1 MKMGTFDTAERVLVV
16 AEVGNNHEGDFRR
29 ACELVRGAAAAGAD
43 AVKFQTF
50 RAERY
55 VGRADPAR
63 YERLKSFELSP
74 EQFGELS
81 TLSRSLGMLF
91 LSTPFDLE
99 SVTVLDP
106 LVDGFKVSSG
116 DNNLFP
122 LLELVAATDK
132 PLIVSTGLCGLDEV
146 RVTADFLRTRRRSGV
161 RDLALLHCVT
171 SYPAPADQANLLSV
185 RTLAEAFPDLTV
197 GYSDH
202 TLGIEAC
209 VLAVALGARVV
220 EKHFTL
226 DKDQSDFRDHKLSA
240 DPAELTELV
249 RRVAAVPALLGRPG
263 KSLQPCERDLLPAV
277 RRSAAA
283 AADLPA
289 GHRLRKEDLM
299 WLRPSGGVAPGAETA
314 LFGRTLTRALKRGE
328 RLKADDVD

>member
-1 MKMGTFDTAERVLVV
+1 MRIGSFDTAEQILVV
-16 AEVGNNHEGDFRR
+16 AEVGNNHEGDFGR
-29 ACELVRGAAAAGAD
+29 AKELVGAAAAAGAHV
-43 AVKFQTF
+43 VKFQTF
-50 RAERY
+50 RAERF

-81 TLSRSLGMLF
+81 ALARSQGLLF
-91 LSTPFDLE
+91 MSTPLDLE
-99 SVTVLDP
+99 SVAVLDP
-106 LVDGFKVSSG
+106 LVDGFKVASG
-116 DNNLFP
+116 DNDLFP

-146 RVTADFLRTRRRSGV
+146 RVTADFLRARRRSGG
-161 RDLALLHCVT
+161 RDLGLLHCVT

-185 RTLAEAFPDLTV
+185 PAMAEAFPDLTV

-202 TLGIEAC
+202 TMGLEAC
-209 VLAVALGARVV
+209 VVAAALGARVI

-226 DKDQSDFRDHKLSA
+226 DHDQSDFRDHKLSA
-240 DPAELTELV
+240 DPAELAELV
-249 RRVAAVPALLGRPG
+249 RRLAAVPALLGRPG
-263 KSLQPCERDLLPAV
+263 KALQPCERDLLPAV

-283 AADLPA
+283 AADLPV
-289 GHRLRKEDLM
+289 GHRLSREDLM
-299 WLRPSGGVAPGAETA
+299 WLRPSGGVAPGAEKA
-314 LFGRTLTRALKRGE
+314 LFGRALTRSLKRGE